1 MKLPLY
7 DLEPRTQNNWIA
19 PSATVIGEVTLKR
32 FASVWYNAVIRG
44 DINKVEVNQFSSI
57 GENSVLHTAPS
68 LPTGMNAKLVVGR
81 NCTIGSNCTLY
92 SCQIGNDVVI
102 GDKCVVLEGAKIE
115 SGAQL
120 APGSVVPPGRLIP
133 TKQLWGGN
141 PCAFIKDINVAEVWT
156 NYSNSYVNQ
165 FLGDAHK
172 NEFTLWN
179 SAYLHKDATFEDL
192 SVDLDH
198 CEH

>member
-19 PSATVIGEVTLKR
+19 PSATVIGEVNLKR

-44 DINKVEVNQFSSI
+44 DINKVEINQFTSI

-68 LPTGMNAKLVVGR
+68 LPTGMNAKLTVGR

-115 SGAQL
+115 DGA
-120 APGSVVPPGRLIP
+120 
-133 TKQLWGGN
+133 
-141 PCAFIKDINVAEVWT
+141 
-156 NYSNSYVNQ
+156 
-165 FLGDAHK
+165 
-172 NEFTLWN
+172 
-179 SAYLHKDATFEDL
+179 
-192 SVDLDH
+192 
-198 CEH
+198 